1 MNKITAAGTVLAGLL
16 TGLMCAAAANAE
28 CTYPKAPTG
37 LPDGATAT
45 QDEMVD
51 GMKAIKDYNNAVTT
65 YLNCLETEMN
75 TRIEAAGPDAP
86 AEQVEQIK
94 AIHTKR
100 HNAAVEELES
110 NAARFNEQVKVYK
123 ARENKD
129 KKKTSSLGI
138 DYSQMIGM
146 VLDKIT

>member
-16 TGLMCAAAANAE
+16 AFAVAHAE

-45 QDEMVD
+45 QDEMVE
-51 GMKAIKDYNNAVTT
+51 GMKTIKEYNNQVTT

-75 TRIEAAGPDAP
+75 ARIEAAGPDAP
-86 AEQVEQIK
+86 ADQVEQIK
-94 AIHTKR
+94 AMHTKR

-110 NAARFNEQVKVYK
+110 NASRFNEQVKVYK
-123 ARENKD
+123 ARDKD
-129 KKKTSSLGI
+129 KGKKR
-138 DYSQMIGM
+138 
-146 VLDKIT
+146 

>member
-16 TGLMCAAAANAE
+16 AFGAANAD

-37 LPDGATAT
+37 LPDGSTAT
-45 QDEMVD
+45 QEQMVE
-51 GMKAIKDYNNAVTT
+51 GMSAIKEYNNQVTA

-75 TRIEAAGPDAP
+75 ARIEAAGPQAP
-86 AEQVEQIK
+86 PEQIEQIK

-123 ARENKD
+123 ARENKGKD
-129 KKKTSSLGI
+129 KKRTSSLI
-138 DYSQMIGM
+138 DYSQFIAPW
-146 VLDKIT
+146 LAKLT

>member
-16 TGLMCAAAANAE
+16 TGLMCAAVASAE

-45 QDEMVD
+45 QDEMVN

-65 YLNCLETEMN
+65 YLSCLETEMN

-100 HNAAVEELES
+100 HNAAVEELEA
-110 NAARFNEQVKVYK
+110 NAQRFNEQVKVYK

-129 KKKTSSLGI
+129 KKS
-138 DYSQMIGM
+138 
-146 VLDKIT
+146 

>member
-1 MNKITAAGTVLAGLL
+1 MNRTTITGMLLAGLL
-16 TGLMCAAAANAE
+16 ATAAASAE
-28 CTYPKAPTG
+28 CSYPKAPSG

-51 GMKAIKDYNNAVTT
+51 GMKAIKEYNNQVTT

-75 TRIEAAGPDAP
+75 TRIEAAGPEARAD
-86 AEQVEQIK
+86 QVEQIK

-110 NAARFNEQVKVYK
+110 TAARFNEQVKVYK
-123 ARENKD
+123 ARE
-129 KKKTSSLGI
+129 KKS
-138 DYSQMIGM
+138 
-146 VLDKIT
+146 

>member
-16 TGLMCAAAANAE
+16 VIATASAD

-45 QDEMVD
+45 QDEMVE
-51 GMKAIKDYNNAVTT
+51 GMKTIKEYNNQVTT

-75 TRIEAAGPDAP
+75 ARIEAAGPDAP
-86 AEQVEQIK
+86 ADQVEQIK

-110 NAARFNEQVKVYK
+110 NASRFNEQVKVYK
-123 ARENKD
+123 ARDKD
-129 KKKTSSLGI
+129 KKG
-138 DYSQMIGM
+138 
-146 VLDKIT
+146 

>member
-16 TGLMCAAAANAE
+16 TGLLCAAAASAE
-28 CTYPKAPTG
+28 CNYPKAPTG

-45 QDEMVD
+45 QDEMVN

-65 YLNCLETEMN
+65 YLSCLETEMN

-100 HNAAVEELES
+100 HNAAVEELEA
-110 NAARFNEQVKVYK
+110 NAQRFNEQVKVYK

-129 KKKTSSLGI
+129 KKS
-138 DYSQMIGM
+138 
-146 VLDKIT
+146 

>member
-16 TGLMCAAAANAE
+16 MAAAASAE

-45 QDEMVD
+45 QDEMVN
-51 GMKAIKDYNNAVTT
+51 GMKTIKDYNNAVTT
-65 YLNCLETEMN
+65 YLSCLETEMN
-75 TRIEAAGPDAP
+75 TRIEAAGADAP

-100 HNAAVEELES
+100 HNAAVEELEA
-110 NAARFNEQVKVYK
+110 NAQRFNEQVKVYK

-129 KKKTSSLGI
+129 KKS
-138 DYSQMIGM
+138 
-146 VLDKIT
+146 